1 MWDLRGQSSFPLHRC
16 GSRRVGSVWSNQMGY
31 WFHLIIN
38 GPGEDEDAASSSK
51 DLRGTLD
58 WEWWEAKVSSKP
70 WEPCPARAQWE
81 RAQVKWDREREMLLI
96 RADLSAF
103 EENETTSDFLM
114 LDFKCREMWR
124 EISILLKQ
132 LRTLMEN
139 YMQYIYVCVCVAELF
154 ALQRYRINHFKSTYN
169 WMLQAI
175 T

>member
-58 WEWWEAKVSSKP
+58 WEWWEAAKVSGKP
-70 WEPCPARAQWE
+70 WEPCPARAQCE
-81 RAQVKWDREREMLLI
+81 RAQVKWDREREMLLT

-114 LDFKCREMWR
+114 LDFKCREMRR

-132 LRTLMEN
+132 LHILMEN
-139 YMQYIYVCVCVAELF
+139 YMQYIYKCVCVCVSLNY
-154 ALQRYRINHFKSTYN
+154 LHFKDIG
-169 WMLQAI
+169 LIIQKHI
-175 T
+175 

>member
-1 MWDLRGQSSFPLHRC
+1 
-16 GSRRVGSVWSNQMGY
+16 MGY

-58 WEWWEAKVSSKP
+58 WEWWEAAKVSGKP
-70 WEPCPARAQWE
+70 REPCPARAQGE
-81 RAQVKWDREREMLLI
+81 RAPVKWDREREMLLT

-132 LRTLMEN
+132 LHILMEN
-139 YMQYIYVCVCVAELF
+139 YMQYIYVCVAELF
-154 ALQRYRINHFKSTYN
+154 ALQRYRISNLQSKYN

-175 T
+175 TSFLQLFILNITLKSSF